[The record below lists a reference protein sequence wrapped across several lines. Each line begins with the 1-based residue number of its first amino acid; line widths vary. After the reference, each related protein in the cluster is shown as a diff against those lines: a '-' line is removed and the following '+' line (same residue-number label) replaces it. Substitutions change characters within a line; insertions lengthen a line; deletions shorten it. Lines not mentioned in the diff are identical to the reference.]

1 MLIECLGVNNLYF
14 FGCIKPWDGVLCA
27 FALRS
32 RLGSFSS
39 FLGSWS
45 VGHKRVAF
53 GLLHLF
59 LFFCSAAVRL
69 ISFVSFV
76 TGDYYIL
83 VFFGSLCLGR
93 GLDNN
98 WCLDRSL
105 FYPSAFDDFLF
116 WWCFFAGVDYCS
128 LLALS
133 FSFVMDFLLCFT
145 YCFAARC
152 KRSWLVQ

>member
-1 MLIECLGVNNLYF
+1 MGG
-14 FGCIKPWDGVLCA
+14 FGWFG
-27 FALRS
+27 RS
-32 RLGSFSS
+32 VRGSGAG
-39 FLGSWS
+39 GS
-45 VGHKRVAF
+45 G
-53 GLLHLF
+53 
-59 LFFCSAAVRL
+59 
-69 ISFVSFV
+69 
-76 TGDYYIL
+76 
-83 VFFGSLCLGR
+83 GR
-93 GLDNN
+93 EGLDNN

-116 WWCFFAGVDYCS
+116 WWCFFAMGGYPIAFVGLADGWLGIGIGIGNGGLDGVDYCS